1 MVTSFLKIYYCIDE
15 YLISILQYVCT
26 EFTKISNQK
35 LHTALK
41 NKLEIANYW
50 NVFLKIFL
58 ENSNALIRYHLE
70 AKKRRRI
77 ATDYCYR
84 NAVLVQRDFD
94 GELRLTSS
102 LWR

>member
-41 NKLEIANYW
+41 NKLEIANY
-50 NVFLKIFL
+50 
-58 ENSNALIRYHLE
+58 
-70 AKKRRRI
+70 
-77 ATDYCYR
+77 
-84 NAVLVQRDFD
+84 
-94 GELRLTSS
+94 
-102 LWR
+102 